1 MEQFDVFLSHSSK
14 DKPTVRQ
21 LAQSLQA
28 RGLKVWLDEEQ
39 LVPGRPWQEALEPI
53 IQTSRTAAVLVGK
66 DGLGPWEI
74 PEMRACLSEFVH
86 RALPVIPVL
95 LPGAPVKPELP
106 LFLRDF
112 TWVDLRDG
120 FLEDGFDR
128 LEWGITGVKPGGT
141 LKSDRLKKPEYRP
154 GIVRPELQEVFTT
167 VGLPKFTYI
176 EPTIYRRFSQA
187 VRTPG
192 KHIVLEGTSGVGKT
206 CLVFRVLA
214 ELGYVPN
221 LGFIYISA
229 REDNSA
235 NRILSLLR
243 SPSSPGMPNVV
254 FIDDVHILQSDIRHE
269 LADQLKLMS
278 DGVFINQA
286 ARKCILAGIPTAA
299 SGLLANAVDLGPR
312 LATFKLGMATDKQ
325 LDTLIHEGE
334 ERLAVRFRDHDVII
348 KESNGSFYL
357 CQFICHKI
365 CFSKDILE
373 AQAEAI
379 ILHYQIEDVRSELM
393 KELHNRYIPYTLQF
407 CKGGNNKVEKKSGY
421 IALLASLTRIP
432 KSVIHLNE
440 ILLDAGP
447 YSPSVS
453 KVLDGLRDM
462 LNSEKADSGL
472 SRLVHYDDSIETF
485 SIENPAFRYYL
496 NNLSIREVLD
506 TLGLHDT
513 DFEAHYCKNESVI
526 EINTEMQAKK
536 LMVNNKKVNEER
548 DLVFVSYSHADAM
561 WMDRIRVHLAPLA
574 RKNLLS
580 IWSDIQI
587 RAGSSWRSEI
597 DQAIS
602 AARVAVL
609 LVSADYLASDFITDT
624 ELPALLAKAE
634 NEGLKIIWVPIS
646 PCLWE
651 VTSISHY
658 QAVHDPK
665 RPLLSLPAAE
675 QEEVLVKLSQEI
687 IRALDS

>member
-1 MEQFDVFLSHSSK
+1 MQQFDVFLSHSSK
-14 DKPTVRQ
+14 DKPAVRQ
-21 LAQSLQA
+21 LAQSLQV

-39 LVPGRPWQEALEPI
+39 LVPGRPWQEALEEI
-53 IQTSRTAAVLVGK
+53 IRTSCTAAVLVGK

-74 PEMRACLSEFVH
+74 PEMRACLSEFVS
-86 RALPVIPVL
+86 RRLPVIPVL
-95 LPGAPVKPELP
+95 LPGAPAKPELP
-106 LFLRDF
+106 LFLRAF
-112 TWVDLRDG
+112 TWVDLRNG
-120 FLEDGFDR
+120 FSEDGLNR
-128 LEWGITGVKPGGT
+128 LSWGITGVKPGGT
-141 LKSDRLKKPEYRP
+141 LKSDRLNIPSIKSVYRP
-154 GIVRPELQEVFTT
+154 NIVRPELQEVFTT

-214 ELGYVPN
+214 ELGYVPE

-235 NRILSLLR
+235 DRILSLLR

-286 ARKCILAGIPTAA
+286 ARKCILAGIPTTA
-299 SGLLANAVDLGPR
+299 SGLLANAIDLGPR

-334 ERLAVRFRDHDVII
+334 ERLAVRFRDRDVII

-357 CQFICHKI
+357 CQFICHEI

-373 AQAEAI
+373 AQAEAM
-379 ILHYQIEDVRSELM
+379 ILHYQIEDIRSELM

-421 IALLASLTRIP
+421 ITLLASLARIP

-440 ILLDAGP
+440 ILLDAGL

-462 LNSEKADSGL
+462 LNSEKAGNGL

-513 DFEAHYCKNESVI
+513 DFEAHYCKNESAI
-526 EINTEMQAKK
+526 EINAGMQAKK
-536 LMVNNKKVNEER
+536 SMANNKKVNEER

-561 WMDRIRVHLAPLA
+561 WMDRIRVHLTPLA
-574 RKNLLS
+574 RKNVIS

-609 LVSADYLASDFITDT
+609 LVSADYLASDFITGT

-634 NEGLKIIWVPIS
+634 NEGLTIIWVPIGA
-646 PCLWE
+646 CLWE
-651 VTSISHY
+651 EIPISHY

-665 RPLLSLPAAE
+665 RPLLSLPRPE
-675 QEEVLVKLSQEI
+675 QEEVLVKLYSGP
-687 IRALDS
+687 